1 MEKNL
6 VDKIDKMIQECISDA
21 NKEGKLFYEL
31 DTIPPS
37 QIRLI
42 YGPLP
47 ISNIKG
53 GLFWGV
59 AETIAKKSGI
69 NLDLADFNLR
79 KAGKHLE
86 VDLKPVFYVDLST
99 EKINKKIIKEKIE
112 RLMKAS
118 EKLSKKL
125 NNFAERLMEKL

>member
-6 VDKIDKMIQECISDA
+6 TEKIDKMVQECISDA
-21 NKEGKLFYEL
+21 SEEKKLFYEF

-37 QIRLI
+37 QLRLI

-59 AETIAKKSGI
+59 AETIAKKSGV
-69 NLDLADFNLR
+69 NLDLANFNLR
-79 KAGKHLE
+79 KAGKHRE
-86 VDLKPVFYVDLST
+86 ANLKPVFYVNLST
-99 EKINKKIIKEKIE
+99 RNINKKVIKEKIE
-112 RLMKAS
+112 KLIKAS
-118 EKLSKKL
+118 EELSKKL
-125 NNFAERLMEKL
+125 DDFMEKL